1 MHQLVYVSA
10 ASWAMSNAD
19 LNGILDVSRRNNRR
33 DGVTGMLLY
42 IDRGFL
48 QVLEGPRPAAQ
59 ETFAHIRRDPRHN
72 AVRVLVEQEIRERLF
87 AGWSMGF
94 DRLDPGQ
101 PRTADVFAVTS
112 EAIENAVLPEK
123 AADIAILLRNFYK
136 VNSGVRAA

>member
-19 LNGILDVSRRNNRR
+19 LNEILDVSRRNNRR
-33 DGVTGMLLY
+33 DGVTGMLLH

-48 QVLEGPRPAAQ
+48 QVLEGPRPAVQ
-59 ETFAHIRRDPRHN
+59 EIFAPIRRDPRHN
-72 AVRVLVEQEIRERLF
+72 AVRVLVEQEIRDRLF

-101 PRTADVFAVTS
+101 PRTSDVFAATR
-112 EAIENAVLPEK
+112 EAIENALPPEK

-136 VNSGVRAA
+136 VNSGVCAA